1 MAEQSGEW
9 RGEHRA
15 EVRLTIAEA
24 SELLGISK
32 DAVRMRIKR
41 GTLRSEKTDDRVYVW
56 LDNVPDADQHADPN
70 ADSTAL
76 IAAKDETIRTLRDQL
91 ESERKANEENRRL
104 LAGLIERMP
113 ALEAGTEPSGS
124 QEPSQ
129 APDAATEDSV
139 SAEFRPATR
148 SSQEGPHRS
157 WWRRIFGN

>member
-1 MAEQSGEW
+1 MTEQSGEW

-15 EVRLTIAEA
+15 EIRLTIAEA
-24 SELLGISK
+24 SDLLGISK

-56 LDNVPDADQHADPN
+56 LDNVPNAEQNADPN

-91 ESERKANEENRRL
+91 ESERRANEENRRL

-124 QEPSQ
+124 QESSQ
-129 APDAATEDSV
+129 APGAATEDSV
-139 SAEFRPATR
+139 SADFRPATGG
-148 SSQEGPHRS
+148 SQEGPHRP
-157 WWRRIFGN
+157 WWRRVFGS